1 MEIDKE
7 LGFLTWKP
15 SRSKQIRQGGY
26 FTSIGNY
33 WPPRPKP
40 LFLHLRGASMKGRK
54 GSINSKTH

>member
-7 LGFLTWKP
+7 LGFLTQKP
-15 SRSKQIRQGGY
+15 SHSKQIRQGGY
-26 FTSIGNY
+26 FTSIRNY